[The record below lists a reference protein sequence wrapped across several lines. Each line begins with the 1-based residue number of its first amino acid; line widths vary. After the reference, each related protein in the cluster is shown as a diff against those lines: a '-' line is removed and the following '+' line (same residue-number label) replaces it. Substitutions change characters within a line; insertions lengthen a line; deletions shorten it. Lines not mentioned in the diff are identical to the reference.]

1 MKSKKELKA
10 TKQTK
15 NGKKPAATPAA
26 TTPKPET
33 EQKRTIKQVVIE
45 TFAKNSAATNDEMIA
60 AVKAE
65 FPKSAFNDNH
75 ASWYRSQARKGLLTG
90 TSIAIPPAGRKQS
103 KTAE

>member
-1 MKSKKELKA
+1 MKSKKEQKT

-15 NGKKPAATPAA
+15 NGKKPAVTPAA
-26 TTPKPET
+26 ATPKPGT
-33 EQKRTIKQVVIE
+33 EPKRTIKQVIIE
-45 TFAKNSAATNDEMIA
+45 TINGNNAATNEEMIA

-90 TSIAIPPAGRKQS
+90 APIAIPPAGRKQS
-103 KTAE
+103 KTAD